1 MVIVNKIRL
10 GDLTGSLYRLNN
22 GYYSYKIR
30 RKGTIITRSYV
41 WLNGFEA
48 STNKMREELETLSN
62 QLNLL
67 EG

>member
-1 MVIVNKIRL
+1 MVLVNKIQL

-30 RKGTIITRSYV
+30 RKGTIIGGSIV
-41 WLNGFEA
+41 WLSGFEA
-48 STNKMREELETLSN
+48 STNRIRKELETLSN